1 MTWRWCRH
9 WLVPIVIWNG
19 PVWILFGLVSWMG
32 GDIRPLSVWVL
43 IVVANVLGFIEG
55 RWS

>member
-1 MTWRWCRH
+1 M
-9 WLVPIVIWNG
+9 VIWNG

-32 GDIRPLSVWVL
+32 GDIRPLSVWML